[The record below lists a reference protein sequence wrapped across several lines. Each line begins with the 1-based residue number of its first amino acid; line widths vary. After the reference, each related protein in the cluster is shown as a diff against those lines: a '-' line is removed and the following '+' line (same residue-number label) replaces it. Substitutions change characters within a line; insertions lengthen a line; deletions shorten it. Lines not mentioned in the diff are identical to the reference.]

1 MNVIDH
7 LKQQGFP
14 PLIAFCNRLSGNGDG
29 VRVLEELRAVLHPA
43 VVYDLF
49 AKGSIERELNWLTQL
64 AAPAPSEE
72 LALHT
77 SIESTDDTE
86 RARLSQTARASN
98 RSALSPLSPL
108 LESAHSD
115 STNSTNSTGN
125 ISKLIVLVCGGD
137 GSISYAMSVLEKI
150 NPKVFHLI

>member
-1 MNVIDH
+1 M
-7 LKQQGFP
+7 
-14 PLIAFCNRLSGNGDG
+14 
-29 VRVLEELRAVLHPA
+29 LEELRAVLHPA

-64 AAPAPSEE
+64 APPSEQVE
-72 LALHT
+72 LHPVVAQ
-77 SIESTDDTE
+77 STDDTE
-86 RARLSQTARASN
+86 RARLSAQSARASN